1 MPCWPCIAR
10 MSSPVVP
17 PPLATISAVSPRPV
31 PSVAFASAPRTSSAS
46 AIAGWPRSQ
55 ARYSRSLPCTLRTA
69 PTGALCTSATAHS
82 VAPLDTA
89 AATPVSHASTASSSS
104 SQPSPPISDARCS
117 RMRSLLR
124 RRRRRARSVSRR
136 SRSAIDIASRNTRAR
151 NGLGLWRRTNPEMAK
166 LAPQAKHSPGTT
178 RNWQEKDGHRLA
190 TRSAST
196 YSPCTARPRR
206 APGRLVGRGR
216 TPREAGRDRHRVSE
230 HSPHQNLDDAD
241 GALTR
246 KKNAAELSVSSPV

>member
-1 MPCWPCIAR
+1 

-46 AIAGWPRSQ
+46 ATAGWPRSQ
-55 ARYSRSLPCTLRTA
+55 ARYSRSLPCPLRTA

-117 RMRSLLR
+117 RMRS
-124 RRRRRARSVSRR
+124 VSRR

-166 LAPQAKHSPGTT
+166 LAPQAKHSPGCT
-178 RNWQEKDGHRLA
+178 QEKGKKKMGTVLPHAAQR
-190 TRSAST
+190 TC
-196 YSPCTARPRR
+196 SPCTARPRR
-206 APGRLVGRGR
+206 APGRLAGRGR
-216 TPREAGRDRHRVSE
+216 TPREAGRDRHRVSD

-246 KKNAAELSVSSPV
+246 NAAVQ

>member
-1 MPCWPCIAR
+1 

-46 AIAGWPRSQ
+46 ATAGWPRSQ
-55 ARYSRSLPCTLRTA
+55 ARYSRSLPCPLRTA

-124 RRRRRARSVSRR
+124 RRRRRSRSVSRR

-166 LAPQAKHSPGTT
+166 LAPQAKHSPEVAPKKKARKRWAPSCHTQ
-178 RNWQEKDGHRLA
+178 RNARAALA
-190 TRSAST
+190 
-196 YSPCTARPRR
+196 PP
-206 APGRLVGRGR
+206 APGAPQADWRDAGGRPER
-216 TPREAGRDRHRVSE
+216 R
-230 HSPHQNLDDAD
+230 
-241 GALTR
+241 GAIDIASRITR
-246 KKNAAELSVSSPV
+246 PIKTSTMQTGL